1 MAQNRLKLA
10 ADLDLQAQEIVNA
23 INVIPAYKAGQAY
36 VAGAQVINDGLL
48 YTFNEAVSESEN
60 VSFDFAEDM
69 LTEAGTAEGVK
80 VGSALP
86 KENGTTGELFSL
98 TAEFDG
104 DGTPY
109 PAGLYR
115 RATETSEFADWV
127 NISQTATV
135 TKGSV
140 DTAIGAASAADGSYY
155 GKNGI
160 FSVPPNDNTTYQLT
174 EDLTEGSDD
183 LGNLQLKATGD
194 NTALSNI
201 PLGANQITA
210 TEGDN
215 GSALVQ
221 LARNNEVLTVPN
233 HSMRV
238 NMAHE
243 FHGAVTASE
252 NPEYMEWASPSG
264 AGGALEL
271 NTQGLISRFE
281 DTYRK
286 NEIETWVEND
296 IPVNSKQA
304 IQYYEVQGRPNRDE
318 TAAAGA
324 LSSEDIEFSQF
335 EVDLGLQRRTGAVSD
350 YISKAISFTISE
362 DTSAV
367 NAGHWTIAVGAN
379 ATIFVIKDE
388 EYKEFKMVD
397 SDTGR
402 VTDLHL
408 RCVAYD
414 HLHTIRGNHDEQFI
428 RIGCSQGI
436 MFNFLL
442 SELNKDPKVQRN
454 ISASPSRTN
463 FTNEDITALAIQY
476 SVDDNSSNRQ
486 TIAFG
491 TSQGHISYV
500 SQRIN
505 ANGLQLSDYI
515 AGSFNANDAHG
526 DAFPSNLV
534 YPTVEGVV
542 GSLPPGFAKD
552 GVWVRDIKWTGARE
566 FIAVGNHQASTRQ
579 FTGIPGD
586 ALGAPLIAY
595 FRNIQD
601 GSFGNQI
608 PGNIYYLNTPFE
620 EVFFDN
626 LIGQRNGES
635 DSEALSD
642 EPTGVSND
650 GSNLPTL
657 NQLFGTAL
665 TSVVQVRIG
674 VQDWLYMFGSRIDHT
689 DNQKHRAFGIKV
701 RLSGTRSIIE
711 ALDEHVATN
720 GNQPIE
726 GFIDWHLV
734 NQISEI
740 NGWQHS
746 NSLGLT
752 ALNNAQHRYVVR
764 GGGSVIPDQ
773 KIIDIFGNNRTVVS
787 IDADN
792 DGLTLHQ
799 DAEDDL
805 NHSTNGWLETDNILG
820 GWIGNTGVEVGHF
833 DLSYQTLTILGQSQG
848 TTPLYG
854 ISKYTADIT
863 VTLSPLNGDADI
875 VLGPIRVQD
884 AQGELLRTNFLNPL
898 AALFNAPATGVLQNA
913 PANET
918 ATVSTYDSLYGVATI
933 SFASDTRDFDISVT
947 TPDIHQIVN
956 HDEDTFDFILRFSQ
970 EFVAGEGQEIFVL
983 AHPRLASVD
992 GTQISPDD
1000 QITLLTSTTDST
1012 PLDKS
1017 LYDILFTVD
1026 GLELQINNKATGE
1039 GLPFGTLVQVTYGY
1053 DTPAYYQFIHNIA
1066 TSIVVH
1072 DPYHGG
1078 SGTIHVPVG
1087 MAFAD
1092 DNALVS
1098 YLVDKFSDL
1107 FEATNIDVIQEGN
1120 SSVIEFR
1127 STLRGDQPGDL
1138 ILDDDQK
1145 IMITV
1150 TNPATDPNLENV
1162 GVLQIN
1168 RLFNGDT
1175 DFPGKFPST
1184 FDFDNALT
1192 ETDLRSVLHQVFANV
1207 GSVGGLNVPVTT
1219 AVGDETS
1226 VINSANESLYEDN
1239 RIVTESYIAEQV
1251 VSKHVAGTE
1260 SSAFTGSVNFVDG
1273 SFVDA
1278 TGVTLDLTG
1287 SDVHG
1292 LDEHIQI
1299 ARGLHTFNS
1308 IDNIFYTAESTT
1320 VDGTTS
1326 IGFATH
1332 ADYLTFLNEIGLPT
1346 VGTGIIQ
1353 VTAGFDVTLN
1363 ITRTTGNIDETFTIP
1378 SDVRYY
1384 YVDPQNAGS
1393 RIIFFYNENVSGL
1406 PVADIGNATLEVSI
1420 PNSTVGVTTLDA
1432 TGDIDLTVVGDT
1444 ATITYTGSTSG
1455 LTSVETDTTITG
1467 NGTVGNELSIA
1478 TTALAADAIHLGGL
1492 TTDLQAG
1499 SVPFYNGTNWLL
1511 NNRISGTDVL
1521 DASTTTMVAASQGDI
1536 VWVSPTQQYVNNT
1549 SVAQTVN
1556 VNSDFTTNTGW
1567 LRLGDGG
1574 GGISVID
1581 VSTTAASI
1589 PNGSIA
1595 WVSDTMQYV
1604 NNTGNQVAGVDADH
1618 NFAGWL
1624 QLGDGGASGT
1634 ASLTG
1639 NNTFTGENL
1648 FVVEDIKGFEIAD
1661 YTNDADQGPELVI
1674 DRKRQSSANTNAV
1687 AADGDNLGVVRFQ
1700 GNSDSAATNV
1710 NYATIGSNIIEATDG
1725 EPVGQLYIKVAD
1737 GSQAGGGSAG
1747 NHIKVTGE
1755 SKGGATIT
1763 TASDTTLEIDGD
1775 ITVKGVLTAAEGSQF
1790 NADNLHVLS
1799 GDGHQFRADAPIVLN
1814 GAITGSG
1821 FTTAIDNLLDLRGG
1835 GVYGIRTAGGLSI
1848 TSTDT
1853 TANTITLATNQTLAQ
1868 GEISI
1873 PGQVGVVTAT
1883 GERDSIDIFLA
1894 RAGGI
1899 GYYDLATGEQR
1910 TNAPILL
1917 EGPMVNGS
1925 SSVDNALYFSTST
1938 AGNGN
1943 NLIGMDWDDAGSITT
1958 FGNPGN
1964 TSLQEWE
1971 EGDNI
1976 FVYQSPQSWAV
1987 YRVVAAALTQSQSFI
2002 NLQHIESHGTPSVSG
2017 TGATNIMVTVV
2028 GSLKVI
2034 EPVTPGSTTGPY
2046 QYTNQ
2051 VDFDSA
2057 DALRFRDNLNDLT
2070 EVAIYDLTDSGLTT
2084 EAGHL
2089 TASGN
2094 LNKAP
2099 VNAMAYLAI
2108 QLNSFNVAELTSG
2121 GAITQTGSTVD
2132 LNEEYVNESITVAGG
2147 TPAVYSITYQALL
2160 DASAAADG
2168 GVTTNFTDYTYV
2180 VYQSVYDSSP
2190 AAVFLDRI
2198 DGNGTTFTTH
2208 SFAQSGTTGT
2218 LQTVVV
2224 PQQ

>member
-1 MAQNRLKLA
+1 MAINKLPGFGA
-10 ADLDLQAQEIVNA
+10 LDLNNQEVINGL
-23 INVIPAYKAGQAY
+23 NVIPLYEEGAAYGI
-36 VAGAQVINDGLL
+36 GDQVIFREKDEMGNNLPPKL
-48 YTFNEAVSESEN
+48 YTFNEQVDLAPATFPMEMVT
-60 VSFDFAEDM
+60 D
-69 LTEAGTAEGVK
+69 AGTIIGAGPT
-80 VGSALP
+80 LP
-86 KENGTTGELFSL
+86 TTNITNDEAVLGELFSL
-98 TAEFDG
+98 TAPDNG
-104 DGTPY
+104 RI
-109 PAGLYR
+109 AGVYR
-115 RATETSEFADWV
+115 RIADDSGVAAWETIADK
-127 NISQTATV
+127 AL
-135 TKGSV
+135 V
-140 DTAIGAASAADGSYY
+140 DTALGTGSPSNAVGSFYATT
-155 GKNGI
+155 GNWV
-160 FSVPPNDNTTYQLT
+160 VPPDTTYT
-174 EDLTEGSDD
+174 FAEDKTEGS
-183 LGNLQLKATGD
+183 GTISNLQVFVDGSTTSTTD
-194 NTALSNI
+194 I
-201 PLGANQITA
+201 QLGATQATFIPGVTDEQGIFLSLVRNGESISGGTA
-210 TEGDN
+210 EFVNTTTVHGDPDVQESLYLDWEVIN
-215 GSALVQ
+215 GRAALNSA
-221 LARNNEVLTVPN
+221 
-233 HSMRV
+233 
-238 NMAHE
+238 
-243 FHGAVTASE
+243 
-252 NPEYMEWASPSG
+252 
-264 AGGALEL
+264 
-271 NTQGLISRFE
+271 GLDARFE

-318 TAAAGA
+318 TAAPGA

-367 NAGHWTIAVGAN
+367 NAGHWTVAVGAN

-414 HLHTIRGNHDEQFI
+414 HLHTIRGNHDDQFI

-526 DAFPSNLV
+526 DAFPANLV
-534 YPTVEGVV
+534 YPTVAGVV
-542 GSLPPGFAKD
+542 GSLPPGYAKD

-566 FIAVGNHQASTRQ
+566 FVAVGNHQASTRVG
-579 FTGIPGD
+579 TGIPGD

-898 AALFNAPATGVLQNA
+898 AALFNAPAAGVLQNA

-970 EFVAGEGQEIFVL
+970 DFVAGEGQEIFVL

-1026 GLELQINNKATGE
+1026 GLELQINSKATGE

-1092 DNALVS
+1092 DNALVD
-1098 YLVDKFSDL
+1098 YLVGKLSAL
-1107 FEATNIDVIQEGN
+1107 FAATNIEVLQEGN

-1219 AVGDETS
+1219 AIGDEVS

-1239 RIVTESYIAEQV
+1239 RIITESYIAEQV
-1251 VSKHVAGTE
+1251 VSKHIAGTE

-1278 TGVTLDLTG
+1278 TGVTLDFTG

-1292 LDEHIQI
+1292 FTEHIQI
-1299 ARGLHTFNS
+1299 GRGLHTFNS

-1320 VDGTTS
+1320 VEGTTS

-1346 VGTGIIQ
+1346 VGTGVIQ
-1353 VTAGFDVTLN
+1353 VTAGVNVTLN
-1363 ITRTTGNIDETFTIP
+1363 ITRTTGNIDETFTI
-1378 SDVRYY
+1378 SDDVQYY
-1384 YVDPQNAGS
+1384 YVDPQNPNS

-1406 PVADIGNATLEVSI
+1406 PSADIGNATLEVSI
-1420 PNSTVGVTTLDA
+1420 PNSSVGVTRLDA
-1432 TGDIDLTVVGDT
+1432 GTGIGITVTGDVAEIN
-1444 ATITYTGSTSG
+1444 YTGASG
-1455 LTSVETDTTITG
+1455 GGLATVATDTTISGTG
-1467 NGTVGNELSIA
+1467 VDNDNALSVVYGTGIN
-1478 TTALAADAIHLGGL
+1478 TALQGNAIHIGGL
-1492 TTDLQAG
+1492 GTPAEG
-1499 SVPFYNGTNWLL
+1499 SVPFHTGGNWTL
-1511 NNRISGTDVL
+1511 NNRISGTRVVDVSVGSHGVPVDHIAWL
-1521 DASTTTMVAASQGDI
+1521 SDTE
-1536 VWVSPTQQYVNNT
+1536 QYVNSTASGATGVTN
-1549 SVAQTVN
+1549 AY
-1556 VNSDFTTNTGW
+1556 DFVGEGW
-1567 LRLGDGG
+1567 LRLGAAGGGIVKSVTVGAAGTTQSFNATTGALAIAESFTGG
-1574 GGISVID
+1574 GGEGD
-1581 VSTTAASI
+1581 VTAA
-1589 PNGSIA
+1589 
-1595 WVSDTMQYV
+1595 
-1604 NNTGNQVAGVDADH
+1604 
-1618 NFAGWL
+1618 
-1624 QLGDGGASGT
+1624 GD
-1634 ASLTG
+1634 
-1639 NNTFTGENL
+1639 NVFTGDNVFETNST
-1648 FVVEDIKGFEIAD
+1648 KGFEVASYAD
-1661 YTNDADQGPELVI
+1661 DAGNGPSLVI
-1674 DRKRQSSANTNAV
+1674 DRKRQTSPNVNAV
-1687 AADGDNLGVVRFQ
+1687 AVDGDDIGVIRFQ
-1700 GNSDSAATNV
+1700 GNDDKAGTNATYASIGASIDSAKDDN
-1710 NYATIGSNIIEATDG
+1710 
-1725 EPVGQLYIKVAD
+1725 PVGQLYIKVAD
-1737 GSQAGGGSAG
+1737 GNGAGGGKAG
-1747 NHIKVTGE
+1747 SHVRIEGKSN
-1755 SKGGATIT
+1755 GGATIEID
-1763 TASDTTLEIDGD
+1763 SDADLTVDGTTTLNGTIVTNGP
-1775 ITVKGVLTAAEGSQF
+1775 LTS
-1790 NADNLHVLS
+1790 DSVHVVS
-1799 GDGHQFRADAPIVLN
+1799 GTGHQLRSDANIILN
-1814 GAITGSG
+1814 GLVTGSG
-1821 FTTAIDNLLDLRGG
+1821 ITTFTSAVLANR
-1835 GVYGIRTAGGLSI
+1835 GIRSAVAGSGISI
-1848 TSTDT
+1848 TPSADGFSETFT
-1853 TANTITLATNQTLAQ
+1853 SSNTVAQ
-1868 GEISI
+1868 GNISI
-1873 PGQVGVVTAT
+1873 PSDSGIITAT
-1883 GERDSIDIFLA
+1883 GDRDNIQRFLD
-1894 RAGGI
+1894 RAGLLR
-1899 GYYDLATGEQR
+1899 YVDLTDNTPIEAAPVRLNGRLLNNIRTEAESDGDFFLNNATQSS
-1910 TNAPILL
+1910 TS
-1917 EGPMVNGS
+1917 VTQGS
-1925 SSVDNALYFSTST
+1925 AFNREWSEMSSV
-1938 AGNGN
+1938 
-1943 NLIGMDWDDAGSITT
+1943 IMM
-1958 FGNPGN
+1958 GNPNNVSVEHWLLGD
-1964 TSLQEWE
+1964 SLF
-1971 EGDNI
+1971 I
-1976 FVYQSPQSWAV
+1976 YQPNEARDRWAV
-1987 YRVVAAALTQSQSFI
+1987 YRVDSVGTTSSGDQYANLTYV
-2002 NLQHIESHGTPSVSG
+2002 NSHGTPNISS
-2017 TGATNIMVTVV
+2017 TGSRDGDDVVVV
-2028 GSLKVI
+2028 GSLRDVVPDGAAFQYSTVI
-2034 EPVTPGSTTGPY
+2034 A
-2046 QYTNQ
+2046 
-2051 VDFDSA
+2051 FDSA
-2057 DALRFRDNLNDLT
+2057 DGIKYRDTLDALTVEGVFDLIGSGI
-2070 EVAIYDLTDSGLTT
+2070 ASNGTDITS
-2084 EAGHL
+2084 AGNFN
-2089 TASGN
+2089 G
-2094 LNKAP
+2094 AP

-2108 QLNSFNVAELTSG
+2108 QLNSFEPVQVDASTTL
-2121 GAITQTGSTVD
+2121 STVYAD
-2132 LNEEYVNESITVAGG
+2132 ETVIAGG
-2147 TPAVYSITYQALL
+2147 TSEDVAITYQAIL
-2160 DASAAADG
+2160 DGSAAATG
-2168 GVTTNFTDYTYV
+2168 GIATDFDNYIYV
-2180 VYQSVYDSSP
+2180 LYKSVYNNNI
-2190 AAVFLDRI
+2190 AAIFLDRI

-2208 SFAQSGTTGT
+2208 SFAQGGAASTI
-2218 LQTVVV
+2218 QTVVV
-2224 PQQ
+2224 PQSL